1 MTIRLTGT
9 TALAAFI
16 ALPFGGAATA
26 QELTLLSDAS
36 PDTVAFMEALTDA
49 YTEMHPEVTF
59 SIETRPG
66 GSEGDNVIKTRLATG
81 EMADIFQYN
90 SGALVQALR
99 PARTMLPIND
109 IENFDNMLDSFTR
122 TVADGDGNVYG
133 VPVEAAMGGG
143 IFYHI
148 PTYEKLGLEV
158 PKTWDQFMENNRVIA
173 EQSDV
178 VPIAQTYRDSWT
190 SQLFVL
196 GDFYNVLQQE
206 PDFAESYT
214 ANEAKFADTPAAR
227 KGFERLQEV
236 AEADFFNEDFGAASY
251 DDGLRMIATGE
262 AAHYPMLTFAIGA
275 LKQSYP
281 DQMDDIGFFAQPG
294 DDADNNGLTVWMPAA
309 IFIARSTEYPE
320 IAKDF
325 MSFAASQEAC
335 AINTRVNGAQGP
347 YVIEGC
353 ELPEDVPQPVADMLP
368 YFQQDGRTAPA
379 LEYLSPV
386 KGPTLEQLT
395 VEVGTGIRDA
405 QSAAELY
412 DADVAK
418 QARQLGLPNW

>member
-1 MTIRLTGT
+1 MTIKLTGT
-9 TALAAFI
+9 TALATLL

-26 QELTLLSDAS
+26 QELTLLSDSSA
-36 PDTVAFMEALTDA
+36 DTVALMEALTDA
-49 YTEMHPEVTF
+49 YTEKHPEVTF

-66 GSEGDNVIKTRLATG
+66 GSEGDNVVKTRLATG

-99 PARTMLPIND
+99 PGRTMLPIND
-109 IENFDNMLDSFTR
+109 IENFDAMLDSFTR
-122 TVADGDGNVYG
+122 TVSDAEGNVYG
-133 VPVEAAMGGG
+133 VPIEAAMGGG

-148 PTYEKLGLEV
+148 PTYEELGLEV
-158 PKTWDQFMENNRVIA
+158 PLTWDQFMENNRTIA

-196 GDFYNVLQQE
+196 GDFFNVLQQE
-206 PDFAESYT
+206 PGFAEAYT
-214 ANEAKFADTPAAR
+214 ANEAKYADTPAAR
-227 KGFERLQEV
+227 QGFERLQEV
-236 AEADFFNEDFGAASY
+236 AEADFFNDDFGAASY
-251 DDGLRMIATGE
+251 EDGLRMIATGE
-262 AAHYPMLTFAIGA
+262 AAHYPVLTFAIGA
-275 LKQSYP
+275 LNQAYP
-281 DQMDDIGFFAQPG
+281 DRMDDIGFFAQPG
-294 DDADNNGLTVWMPAA
+294 NEADSNGLTVWMPAA
-309 IFIARSTEYPE
+309 LYISRTTDHPE
-320 IAKDF
+320 IARDF
-325 MSFAASQEAC
+325 LNFAASEEAC
-335 AINTRVNGAQGP
+335 DINTRVNGAQGP
-347 YVIEGC
+347 YLVEGC
-353 ELPEDVPQPVADMLP
+353 TLPDDVPQPVADMLP
-368 YFQQDGRTAPA
+368 YFQEEGRTAPA

-418 QARQLGLPNW
+418 QAKQLGLPNW